1 MTIKHVAADADVS
14 LQTVSRVINDDPKV
28 SPHMKARVEASIE
41 KLGYVPS
48 IAAQRMSGSRSYIIL
63 ALNDRDRTIADW
75 MERQGVDWVDQ
86 MLLGG
91 MLKCA
96 ELGYRMMIEL
106 VDTHSD
112 HVERELRA
120 TIAALQPDGVI
131 LTPPHSDNALITTL
145 SGRSSNPV
153 CEDRFDRAGA
163 RNPDD
168 HGRRACGADGD
179 RASGRARPP
188 ADRVHQRLGR
198 IFAQPVARR
207 WLARGD
213 EGRGPGHRRPAR
225 RRAISASRR
234 AKPPRAHL
242 LGLAE
247 PPTAIIASSDKM
259 SLATLEVARDLGLS
273 VPGDLS
279 LISFDDTPIARFA
292 VPPLTSVD
300 QPIAATASRA
310 VELIIDA
317 QRGNELPDEP
327 VVVPA
332 ALVRRQSTAGAAAP
346 CPAEAEASAG
356 IAPLPVAVRARLGG
370 RRRRLCP
377 IPDDS
382 SAAPCGRRRRAAD
395 SVRVLGLITFFGAVA
410 ASVGNIAVRLAQRPQ
425 RHPRGRGS
433 RPAWRSAARSLS
445 RSRWREGAWRS
456 WRWSCAGSWRST

>member
-1 MTIKHVAADADVS
+1 LAPDDASPKLGSGRRRQAVTIKHVAADAGVS
-14 LQTVSRVINDDPKV
+14 LQTVSRVINNDAKV

-112 HVERELRA
+112 HVQRELRA

-131 LTPPHSDNALITTL
+131 LTPPHSDNPLITQLLAEHRVPFARIGSTKPGPGIRL
-145 SGRSSNPV
+145 TMDD
-153 CEDRFDRAGA
+153 ERAA
-163 RNPDD
+163 R
-168 HGRRACGADGD
+168 
-179 RASGRARPP
+179 
-188 ADRVHQRLGR
+188 
-198 IFAQPVARR
+198 
-207 WLARGD
+207 LAT
-213 EGRGPGHRRPAR
+213 EHLVELGHRRIGFISGSDEYSLSQWRVDGWRSAMKAAGLSSGGLLAKGDFTFASGEIAAR
-225 RRAISASRR
+225 
-234 AKPPRAHL
+234 HL

-247 PPTAIIASSDKM
+247 PPTAIIASSDQM
-259 SLATLEVARDLGLS
+259 ALATLEVARDLGLA
-273 VPGDLS
+273 VAADLS

-310 VELIIDA
+310 VELIIDM
-317 QRGNELPDEP
+317 QRGNELPDQP

-332 ALVRRQSTAGAAAP
+332 ALVRRYSTAAP
-346 CPAEAEASAG
+346 PHRAG
-356 IAPLPVAVRARLGG
+356 
-370 RRRRLCP
+370 
-377 IPDDS
+377 
-382 SAAPCGRRRRAAD
+382 
-395 SVRVLGLITFFGAVA
+395 
-410 ASVGNIAVRLAQRPQ
+410 
-425 RHPRGRGS
+425 
-433 RPAWRSAARSLS
+433 
-445 RSRWREGAWRS
+445 
-456 WRWSCAGSWRST
+456 